1 MDITSSDFSPAAE
14 FLNVSEKFVLLIAVH
29 GFKHRFICQNHQLTL
44 KLTLIE
50 SLQCL
55 PYKGNRHARNN

>member
-1 MDITSSDFSPAAE
+1 MASSDLSPAAE
-14 FLNVSEKFVLLIAVH
+14 FLNVSGKFVLLMAVH
-29 GFKHRFICQNHQLTL
+29 SCKHLFICQNHQLTL